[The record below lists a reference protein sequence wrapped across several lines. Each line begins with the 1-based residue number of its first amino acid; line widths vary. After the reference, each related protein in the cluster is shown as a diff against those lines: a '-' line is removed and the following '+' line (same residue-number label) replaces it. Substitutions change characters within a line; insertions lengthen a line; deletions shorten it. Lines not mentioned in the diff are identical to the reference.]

1 MPARATSLIIDVDT
15 GIDDAFALLY
25 ACANPHARLIG
36 VSTVVGNVDLASAT
50 RNTSAVLTLARR
62 AEVPVWPGCAAP
74 LLRAQNDATR
84 FHGSSGLGYAEL
96 AAPAAKPTTTH
107 AIDAIVAAASA
118 EPGAL
123 TLVATGPLT
132 NVAAALLREPALPR
146 LLGRLVLMG
155 GAYREGGNV
164 TPAAEFNIWHDPE
177 AARIVFRAFAADAAA
192 PLVAVGLDV
201 TRQAQLRP
209 ADLDNLAR
217 RCSGLP
223 HAPALLCFLDDSLR
237 HYFETMEKLTGARV
251 FTLHDP
257 LAVAAAI
264 DPSLIVTQRVAV
276 DVETRGALTSGM
288 TVADWRGVWGRPPN
302 AHVAIEVEAPRFI
315 ADFLDAMER
324 LARG

>member
-1 MPARATSLIIDVDT
+1 M
-15 GIDDAFALLY
+15 
-25 ACANPHARLIG
+25 
-36 VSTVVGNVDLASAT
+36 
-50 RNTSAVLTLARR
+50 
-62 AEVPVWPGCAAP
+62 
-74 LLRAQNDATR
+74 
-84 FHGSSGLGYAEL
+84 
-96 AAPAAKPTTTH
+96 H
-107 AIDAIVAAASA
+107 AIDAILAAASA

-132 NVAAALLREPALPR
+132 NIAAALLREPALPR

-177 AARIVFRAFAADAAA
+177 AARIVFRAFAADGAA

-209 ADLDNLAR
+209 ADLDHLER

-223 HAPALLCFLDDSLR
+223 HGPALLRFLHDSSR
-237 HYFETMEKLTGARV
+237 HYFDTMEKHTGARV

-264 DPSLIVTQRVAV
+264 DPSLIVTQRATVE
-276 DVETRGALTSGM
+276 VETTGTLTSGM

-302 AHVAIEVEAPRFI
+302 VDVAIEVEAPRFL